1 MAGRDPIIMN
11 DKPPR
16 KFTGTDAALLALC
29 VLGILIG
36 ISILSYEAAIAVGV
50 AMLGYVLVKLFTT

>member
-1 MAGRDPIIMN
+1 MN

-16 KFTGTDAALLALC
+16 KFTNSDAAILALC

-36 ISILSYEAAIAVGV
+36 ISFLSFEAAVAVGI
-50 AMLGYVLVKLFTT
+50 AMLGYVIVKLLTT